1 MIPGAHLHDRHGR
14 RVVLPPTLDS
24 DRHVEVWVHRGLPG
38 ATQPICLLLDPAQ
51 AAALADELLLR
62 AYHIRP
68 PVAPDP
74 EPAPTA
80 ETGA

>member
-1 MIPGAHLHDRHGR
+1 M
-14 RVVLPPTLDS
+14 
-24 DRHVEVWVHRGLPG
+24 LPG
-38 ATQPICLLLDPAQ
+38 ATQPICLLLDPTQ

-62 AYHIRP
+62 AYHIQP
-68 PVAPDP
+68 PVVPTP